1 MLPHVLRFA
10 AALTTRRFA
19 DRDSFVCV
27 GTYDRKSGK
36 IAAAPEEYAAPSNA
50 AVLAADSGK
59 GRGGRCGHA
68 GKGKS
73 AATAA
78 PAAASR

>member
-1 MLPHVLRFA
+1 MHS
-10 AALTTRRFA
+10 A

-36 IAAAPEEYAAPSNA
+36 TGAAPEEYAVPSNDA
-50 AVLAADSGK
+50 APAADSGK
-59 GRGGRCGHA
+59 GAAGA
-68 GKGKS
+68 AASGKGKS

-78 PAAASR
+78 PAAIAG